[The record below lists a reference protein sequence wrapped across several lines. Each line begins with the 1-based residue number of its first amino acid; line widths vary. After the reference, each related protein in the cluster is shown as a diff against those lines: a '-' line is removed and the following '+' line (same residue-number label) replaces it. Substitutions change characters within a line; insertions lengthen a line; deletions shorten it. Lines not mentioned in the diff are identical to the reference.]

1 MDRKTLVIALGV
13 LLVPTLSYGQNT
25 AATPFDKLPDWSGV
39 WSMMG
44 GTIFDRATQTG
55 EGGSV
60 TPGVREHPP
69 YNAEYEKKYMG
80 HLALRDAD
88 RYPDVSDQLWSSRRL
103 SANSESPGRL

>member
-1 MDRKTLVIALGV
+1 MNRKTLVAALSI
-13 LLVPTLSYGQNT
+13 LLAPSLSFGQD
-25 AATPFDKLPDWSGV
+25 AVTPFDKLPDWSGV

-69 YNAEYEKKYMG
+69 YNAEYEKKYMA

-88 RYPDVSDQLWSSRRL
+88 RYPDVQT
-103 SANSESPGRL
+103 NCGVPVGFPGF